1 MNALACR
8 LWELHQVTAR
18 LRVRTILEATALL
31 KRKYRQNPHGELAVA
46 IALHYWLLA
55 MRADNGEPY
64 ASSQGQISLAARC
77 RDTACR
83 WLRLASQNICQTPV
97 GRQPLI
103 RQANRR

>member
-64 ASSQGQISLAARC
+64 AAPKGKFLWQPVVAIRHAAGSGSPAKIFAKPQWA
-77 RDTACR
+77 D
-83 WLRLASQNICQTPV
+83 SP
-97 GRQPLI
+97 
-103 RQANRR
+103 